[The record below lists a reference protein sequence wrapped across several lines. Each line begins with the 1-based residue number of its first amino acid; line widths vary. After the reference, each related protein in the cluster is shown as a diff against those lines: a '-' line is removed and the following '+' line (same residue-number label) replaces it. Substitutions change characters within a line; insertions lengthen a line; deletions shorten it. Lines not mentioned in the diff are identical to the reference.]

1 MSVSSDGKKI
11 TAPEFPSK
19 AVESNDN
26 RSNFTLKGEHKR
38 SWTAENPDKHVGLCL
53 KIDGGLIASTG
64 QNKCDAGL
72 LLDDDRLFLVE
83 FKGKDYKHAAE
94 QLCETKRYFQRQY
107 SSCDFEFH
115 ARIVGKSF
123 PKASTSKQ
131 TTTRVL
137 EKNFGKNN
145 YKIFENQGK
154 EII

>member
-26 RSNFTLKGEHKR
+26 RSNFTLRGEHKR
-38 SWTAENPDKHVGLCL
+38 SWTVENPDRHVGLCL

-83 FKGKDYKHAAE
+83 FKGKDCKHAAE
-94 QLCETKRYFQRQY
+94 QLCETKKYFESEY
-107 SSCDFEFH
+107 SSYDFEFH

-131 TTTRVL
+131 RAELVL
-137 EKNFGKNN
+137 ANNFGKNN
-145 YKIFENQGK
+145 YKFFENQGK
-154 EII
+154 ETI

>member
-1 MSVSSDGKKI
+1 MNVRSDGKKI
-11 TAPEFPSK
+11 TAPQFPSN
-19 AVESNDN
+19 AVESNDI
-26 RSNFTLKGEHKR
+26 RSNFTLRGEHNR
-38 SWTAENPDKHVGLCL
+38 SWTAENPVRHVGLCL

-107 SSCDFEFH
+107 SSFDFKFQ

-123 PKASTSKQ
+123 PKASTSRQ

-137 EKNFGKNN
+137 ENNFGKNN
-145 YKIFENQGK
+145 YKIYENQGR

>member
-11 TAPEFPSK
+11 TAPEFPSN

-38 SWTAENPDKHVGLCL
+38 SWTAENPNKHVGLCL

-94 QLCETKRYFQRQY
+94 QLCETKRYFDRNY
-107 SSCDFEFH
+107 SNIGFKFR

-123 PKASTSKQ
+123 PKASTSRQ
-131 TTTRVL
+131 AATRYL
-137 EKNFGKNN
+137 ENNFGKNN
-145 YKIFENQGK
+145 YKFYENQGK
-154 EII
+154 ETI

>member
-1 MSVSSDGKKI
+1 MRVRNDGKKI
-11 TAPEFPSK
+11 TDPVFPND
-19 AVESNDN
+19 AVQSNDN
-26 RSNFTLKGEHKR
+26 RSNFTLEGEHRR
-38 SWTAENPDKHVGLCL
+38 SWTAENPDKRIGLRL
-53 KIDGGLIASTG
+53 KIDGGLIVSTK

-72 LLDDDRLFLVE
+72 LLDDDRFFLVE

-94 QLCETKRYFQRQY
+94 QLGETKKYFQREY
-107 SSCDFEFH
+107 SSFDFKFR

-123 PKASTSKQ
+123 PKASTSRQ
-131 TTTRVL
+131 TTIRVL